1 MQTVSRKKS
10 FDYQRVFL
18 WITAIA
24 AAMFLGY
31 LVFLWSS
38 VKEPTFIRYKEFGIS
53 IPTQYSI
60 HGIDVSRYQTTIAWD
75 EVKNMKV
82 QDIQLGF
89 AFIKATE
96 GNDLID
102 PFFKRNWKKAK
113 ESGMIRGAYHFFNP
127 KKDGKMQAQ
136 HFF

>member
-1 MQTVSRKKS
+1 
-10 FDYQRVFL
+10 
-18 WITAIA
+18 
-24 AAMFLGY
+24 MFLGY

-60 HGIDVSRYQTTIAWD
+60 HGIDVSRYQTTIAWE

-102 PFFKRNWKKAK
+102 PFFKRNWKKSK
-113 ESGMIRGAYHFFNP
+113 RIWNDKRSLPFF
-127 KKDGKMQAQ
+127 
-136 HFF
+136 